1 MKKLLIIVVS
11 LIGLPFLSQPVLS
24 TEAVSSDEPVTL
36 HWAGCGISKKAYMVA
51 LAKAYEAKTG
61 VKIDIQGG
69 GATKGIRD
77 VADQTADI
85 GGSCRRR
92 MRGHQEEKGVTMIPV
107 AWDAL
112 VVIVHKDNGLQ
123 TISMDNLRKLYLGE
137 ISNWKELGGADQP
150 IHLLARQGKSSGVG
164 RTARK
169 LIFGDYDQDFAASQF
184 FPSSGPLEKQVETD
198 VYAIGVTGVSS
209 ARKRNVK
216 ILDLNGKSPS
226 YENVQSGNY
235 LLYRPMYLAY
245 NENSPNAE
253 QVKAFIRFADTEEGR
268 NVIRSN
274 GTVPYLEGLN
284 LMKTKLHESRQAQ
297 RDQGVH

>member
-1 MKKLLIIVVS
+1 LKKLLILVAS
-11 LIGLPFLSQPVLS
+11 LIGLPFVSQPVLS
-24 TEAVSSDEPVTL
+24 EEPVTL

-51 LAKAYEAKTG
+51 LAKAYEANTG

-92 MRGHQEEKGVTMIPV
+92 MRGHEKERGVTMIPV

-112 VVIVHKDNGLQ
+112 VVIVHKDNGLED
-123 TISMDNLRKLYLGE
+123 ISMDDLRKVFRGD
-137 ISNWKELGGADQP
+137 ISNWQELGGADQP
-150 IHLLARQGKSSGVG
+150 VHLLAREGKTSGVG

-169 LIFGDYDQDFAASQF
+169 LIFGDYDQEFAASQL

-198 VYAIGVTGVSS
+198 VYAVGVTGVSS

-216 ILDLNGKSPS
+216 ILNLNGKSPT
-226 YENVQSGNY
+226 YDNVKTGNY

-245 NENSPNAE
+245 NENSPNAA
-253 QVKAFIRFADTEEGR
+253 QVKEFIKFADSPEGR
-268 NVIRSN
+268 EVIRSN

-284 LMKTKLHESRQAQ
+284 LMKKKLHESRQAQ

>member
-1 MKKLLIIVVS
+1 MLKKLLILVAS

-24 TEAVSSDEPVTL
+24 EEQVTL
-36 HWAGCGISKKAYMVA
+36 HWAGCGISKKAYMVS

-77 VADQTADI
+77 VAKQSADI

-92 MRGHQEEKGVTMIPV
+92 MRGHAEEKGVTMIPV

-112 VVIVHKDNGLQ
+112 VVIVHKDNSLES
-123 TISMDNLRKLYLGE
+123 ISMDELRGVFRGE
-137 ISNWKELGGADQP
+137 ISNWKELGGTDQP
-150 IHLLARQGKSSGVG
+150 IQLLAREGKTSGVG

-169 LIFGDYDQDFAASQF
+169 LIFGDYDQEFAASQL
-184 FPSSGPLEKQVETD
+184 FPSSGPLEKQVESD

-226 YENVQSGNY
+226 YDNVKTGNY

-245 NENSPNAE
+245 NENSPNAGV
-253 QVKAFIRFADTEEGR
+253 VKDFIRFADTPEGR
-268 NVIRSN
+268 EVIRSN

-284 LMKTKLHESRQAQ
+284 LMKKKLQESRQAQ
-297 RDQGVH
+297 RDKGVH